1 MELVKDII
9 LNVARSFLEDGS
21 DTEISSIS
29 IERFLQKDHPLA
41 GVGDPQHHKRHTA
54 YSMTENQYKTI

>member
-1 MELVKDII
+1 MKDVI
-9 LNVARSFLEDGS
+9 LNVARSFLEDGL

-29 IERFLQKDHPLA
+29 IERFLQKDNPIA
-41 GVGDPQHHKRHTA
+41 GVGELQYKRYTT